1 MLIELAV
8 VLIVRVRW
16 TDAEQ
21 QDCWPNE
28 TQRWS
33 PPNGPNRR
41 PHKVLSPLALAADW
55 ILLNSILAAWTLQA
69 SPRETRTH
77 CKAPA
82 LVSRCRRVGAIWLD
96 EAALIFF
103 SESSSMFYHWPIS
116 QCESRDLSRL
126 VSRSVL
132 AWLVDQTDGWRKKVF
147 GGCFQCQDQPV
158 QYGTIWVW
166 ATKNKII

>member
-33 PPNGPNRR
+33 PPSGPNRR

-103 SESSSMFYHWPIS
+103 FGTVVDVLSLAHQSMWIKRS
-116 QCESRDLSRL
+116 QSVGQSVSFGLVGRSIGWLEEEGFWRMLS
-126 VSRSVL
+126 VSRSTCTIRYNL
-132 AWLVDQTDGWRKKVF
+132 SLGNKK
-147 GGCFQCQDQPV
+147 
-158 QYGTIWVW
+158 
-166 ATKNKII
+166 